1 MYASVIIE
9 YNVKSLDKTFDYII
23 PNNIKSILKV
33 GHKVLVPFG
42 KTIVEGFVLKIHN
55 NKEDIEYK
63 EIYRI
68 VENDFYLNHEL
79 LNLGLKMKALT
90 LSNLISCYQVM
101 LPKALKASNKTNI
114 NRKYETYLE
123 LNKNFNILKYIEEHS
138 RRKKEIEVIEYLM
151 EQKKVKKSNIK
162 YSGLKNLIKE
172 NIIIEIKKE
181 VNRDITY
188 IEEAKLN
195 IKLTNLQQ
203 KAYEDIINEKTNKKV
218 LLYGVTGSGKT
229 EVYIKVIEHLLK
241 EGKTSIVL
249 VPEISLTPQI
259 VARFK
264 SGFGESVA
272 VLHSRLSEGEKYDEY
287 RRIFKGEVSVVVGA
301 RSAIF
306 APLKNIGLIII
317 DECQSTTY
325 KQENNPK
332 YNAIDI
338 AFIRSEYHNALC
350 ILGSA
355 TPSLEQFSRG
365 VKNVFKLVSLNKRI
379 NNNLP
384 KITLVDM
391 THENKKRNFILSELL
406 KTKINER
413 LLKKEQIIVL
423 LNRRGYSTFISC
435 SSCGFVH
442 KCPNCDISLIYH
454 KTNSSL
460 TCHYC
465 GYRETM
471 SKVCPHCHEESI
483 KDLGLGTEKLESI
496 LEKEFPNARVL
507 RMDVDT
513 TSKKGSHQK
522 LIESFKNFEYD
533 ILVGTQMISK
543 GLNFPNVTLVGVLNI
558 DSSLSIPDF
567 RSSERTFELL
577 MQTGGRSARYDLPG
591 EVIIQT
597 YNPDNYVL
605 KFIKNYDFIP
615 FYNYEMEI
623 RKNLKYPPYYF
634 LVSLKI
640 ISEIYESARDES
652 NKIKN
657 YLSKNLSNNFIILGP
672 STARIFKLKNKY
684 HFGIIIKYKKCENL
698 FKVLEVIKNN
708 YINDKVKIDIDINP
722 LNII

>member
-23 PNNIKSILKV
+23 PDNIKNTLKV

-42 KTIVEGFVLKIHN
+42 KTIVEGFVLNIHDNKN
-55 NKEDIEYK
+55 NVEYK
-63 EIYRI
+63 EIYRV
-68 VENDFYLNHEL
+68 VENDFYLNDEL
-79 LNLGLKMKALT
+79 LNLGFKMKETT
-90 LSNLISCYQVM
+90 LSNLISCYQIM

-114 NRKYETYLE
+114 NRKYETYLK
-123 LNKNFNILKYIEEHS
+123 LNKKYDVLKYIEEHS
-138 RRKKEIEVIEYLM
+138 RRKREIEIIEYLM
-151 EQKKVKKSNIK
+151 KEEIVKKSKIK
-162 YSGLKNLIKE
+162 FSGLRNLIKE
-172 NIIIEIKKE
+172 DIVLEIKKE
-181 VNRDITY
+181 VNRNVSY
-188 IEEAKLN
+188 IEEEKRN
-195 IKLTNLQQ
+195 IELTDLQ
-203 KAYEDIINEKTNKKV
+203 KEVYEEIINEKENKKV
-218 LLYGVTGSGKT
+218 LLYGITGSGKT
-229 EVYIKVIEHLLK
+229 EVYIKVIEKILN

-259 VARFK
+259 VSRFK
-264 SGFGESVA
+264 YSFGDSVA

-301 RSAIF
+301 RSAVF
-306 APLKNIGLIII
+306 APLKNIGLIVI

-325 KQENNPK
+325 KQESAPK

-338 AFIRSEYHNALC
+338 AFARCEYHNALC
-350 ILGSA
+350 IMGSA
-355 TPSLEQFSRG
+355 TPSLEQYSRA
-365 VKNVFKLVSLNKRI
+365 VKGIFKLVSLDKRI
-379 NNNLP
+379 NDNLP
-384 KITLVDM
+384 KITLIDM
-391 THENKKRNFILSELL
+391 TMENKKRNFILSSML
-406 KTKINER
+406 KNKISER
-413 LLKKEQIIVL
+413 LLKKEQIIIL

-454 KTNSSL
+454 KTSNSL

-465 GYRETM
+465 GYKEPM
-471 SKVCPHCHEESI
+471 SSICPHCNEESI
-483 KDLGLGTEKLESI
+483 KDLGVGTEKLESI
-496 LEKEFPNARVL
+496 LKKEFSNARVL

-522 LIESFKNFEYD
+522 LIDSFKNNEYD

-543 GLNFPNVTLVGVLNI
+543 GLNFPNVTLVGILNI

-577 MQTGGRSARYDLPG
+577 MQTSGRSARYLLPG

-605 KFIKNYDFIP
+605 KFIKNYNYIP

-623 RKNLKYPPYYF
+623 RKKLKYPPYYY

-640 ISEIYESARDES
+640 ISEVYEKARDES
-652 NKIKN
+652 NKIKK
-657 YLSKNLSNNFIILGP
+657 YLQNNLNENFIILGP

-684 HFGIIIKYKKCENL
+684 HFQIIIKYKKEENL
-698 FKVLEVIKNN
+698 FKLLKEIRTNYTNNIIKL
-708 YINDKVKIDIDINP
+708 DIDINP
-722 LNII
+722 LNMI